1 MKKFSKLAVTAAT
14 TAALATGALA
24 PTAAAADDVPQ
35 GGSAMWLYSTLVS
48 NLLNGLDQLNGGAD
62 VHPTEKFGSV
72 MLSSAPFIIA
82 LYPLQLIAEAEVRL
96 QAMLSSQYR

>member
-24 PTAAAADDVPQ
+24 PAASAADDVPQ
-35 GGSAMWLYSTLVS
+35 GGSAMWLYGNLVT
-48 NLLNGLDQLNGGAD
+48 NLLNGLDQLNGGPD
-62 VHPTEKFGSV
+62 VHPSEKSGGV
-72 MLSSAPFIIA
+72 MLSSAPF
-82 LYPLQLIAEAEVRL
+82 LVLLFPLQLIAEAEVRL